1 MLIVPYVIQSRS
13 QELDLSFKV
22 RDITE
27 TKEAQLYRQW
37 EKLIPLPTPC
47 RGGINISKID
57 NRYIRF

>member
-1 MLIVPYVIQSRS
+1 MLIVPHVIQNRS

-37 EKLIPLPTPC
+37 EKFNSLAHALQ
-47 RGGINISKID
+47 RGHKHI
-57 NRYIRF
+57 